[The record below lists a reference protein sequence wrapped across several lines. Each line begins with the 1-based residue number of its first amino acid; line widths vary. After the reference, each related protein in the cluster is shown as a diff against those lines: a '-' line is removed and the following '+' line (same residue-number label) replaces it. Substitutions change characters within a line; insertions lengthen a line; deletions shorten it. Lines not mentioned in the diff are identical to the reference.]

1 MARAG
6 TWSGWRGSARMGGGY
21 RPRMADVGEPAAAGG
36 ALIDLGEHAGDERD
50 EQRAQALLF
59 VLGRTQV
66 GGPDAA
72 VQQPLGA
79 KLAVLRAVDDGGV
92 AVRVQRHRGGH
103 VQRGAQS

>member
-21 RPRMADVGEPAAAGG
+21 RPRMADLGEPAAAGG

-50 EQRAQALLF
+50 EQRAQPLLF

-79 KLAVLRAVDDGGV
+79 ELAVLRAVDDGGGAGGV
-92 AVRVQRHRGGH
+92 PPPPRGH
-103 VQRGAQS
+103 VQRGGQS